1 MQLKSTT
8 ATGNLETILST
19 HGNKL
24 FRICLVML
32 GNEEDA
38 KDALQETILKY
49 MQKAP
54 VFKDFEH
61 EKAWLITVATNQCRD
76 MLRFRLR
83 HPQVELDYIKDLTD
97 TPADGEVM
105 EALMTLP
112 EKYRTVLM
120 LHYVEEYKVEEIA
133 KMIGKSVSAV
143 KMRLQRGREQLE
155 EKYRK
160 EFM

>member
-1 MQLKSTT
+1 MQSRSNT
-8 ATGNLETILST
+8 ATGKLETILT
-19 HGNKL
+19 IHGNRL
-24 FRICLVML
+24 FRTCLLML

-38 KDALQETILKY
+38 KDALQETMLKY
-49 MQKAP
+49 LQKAP
-54 VFKDFEH
+54 AFHDLEH

-83 HPQVELDYIKDLTD
+83 HPQVELDYIKEQAE
-97 TPADGEVM
+97 TPAGGEIM
-105 EALMTLP
+105 EALMALP

-120 LHYVEEYKVEEIA
+120 LHYVEEYKVDEIA

-155 EKYRK
+155 ENYRK